1 MNIRFLETV
10 VNLAELR
17 NFRMTAER
25 MNITPAAISNRIASI
40 EQELG
45 IRLFDRD
52 AREVSVTHDGEV
64 FLSGAAQIV
73 LAWQRLMAELSPVT
87 PTDGTIRIGVLP
99 TFALTV
105 LPRLIKTI
113 RDQFP
118 QVQVS
123 VTTEGSWQ
131 LQQRLDRRELDIVL
145 GFEPREAQA
154 FQVQPLCRF
163 GMFWIAAADYPG
175 CAGRLTAADLV
186 HQPIISY
193 DPASPTHTRII
204 DYLGP
209 LAEDAVLHHSNSLTT
224 SIGMVEGRIGISVL
238 PPIAIQDQL
247 RDGRL
252 RVLEVDRPF
261 PVAEYFVIW
270 PDPSPSVLPRMIAR
284 TAQRTLAEFC
294 AGFSNSLASSP
305 SDGPHDSLA
314 SGH

>member
-45 IRLFDRD
+45 IRLFERD
-52 AREVSVTHDGEV
+52 AREVSVTRDGEV
-64 FLSGAAQIV
+64 FLREAAQIV

-87 PTDGTIRIGVLP
+87 PTEGTIRIGVLP
-99 TFALTV
+99 TFSLTV
-105 LPRLIKTI
+105 LPRLIRTI

-118 QVQVS
+118 RVRVS

-131 LQQRLDRRELDIVL
+131 LRQRLDRRELDIVL
-145 GFEPREAQA
+145 GFHPADTQNLH
-154 FQVQPLCRF
+154 VQPLCRF
-163 GMFWIAAADYPG
+163 GMFWIAAEDYPG
-175 CAGRLTAADLV
+175 CAGRLTVADLV

-193 DPASPTHTRII
+193 DPASPTHTRIL

-209 LAEDAVLHHSNSLTT
+209 LAEDALLHHSNSLTT
-224 SIGMVEGRIGISVL
+224 TIGMVDGRIGISVL
-238 PPIAIQDQL
+238 PPIAIQDEL
-247 RDGRL
+247 RNGRL

-261 PVAEYFVIW
+261 PAAEYFVIW
-270 PDPSPSVLPRMIAR
+270 PDPSPSVLPRMIAQAAR
-284 TAQRTLAEFC
+284 QALAEFC
-294 AGFSNSLASSP
+294 VGFSNSLAV
-305 SDGPHDSLA
+305 GPADLGGGNLS
-314 SGH
+314 